1 MKKLERAKYIVR
13 KLEEIYPQTPIPL
26 NSRSNFQMLIA
37 VLLSDFQTASFL
49 PDTKLILIS
58 FA

>member
-26 NSRSNFQMLIA
+26 NSRSNF
-37 VLLSDFQTASFL
+37 
-49 PDTKLILIS
+49 
-58 FA
+58 